1 MKMKWHWA
9 IIYLVGF
16 FFLLVFF
23 PSNNTPPVDRNEED
37 RPIAQG
43 DNLLRERDFEQAVEV
58 YAEVLRMDPENL
70 QTREKKEQ
78 AEEIM
83 HLTADLI
90 REGNA
95 AFKKNRLDEALE
107 LFERAK
113 ELAPH
118 TPNESYQRLLGVLET
133 RQIKEFYGDMLEL
146 DAEWEQI
153 KEELKKG
160 GTLSSKK
167 ISESIAAMHPLAQKY
182 SAGNKRLPNEPVTP
196 EGIRLY
202 EKYQEMEEQHDTEFI
217 IYRIIPEIDL
227 DVFEEDVDKYVENVK
242 KNIQAFGLDYQ
253 PEKGELNY
261 KELFYIRHPELK
273 RYQ

>member
-9 IIYLVGF
+9 IVYLVGF

-23 PSNNTPPVDRNEED
+23 PSNHKPHSRIEED
-37 RPIAQG
+37 GSIVQG
-43 DNLLRERDFEQAVEV
+43 DSLVRVGDFEQAVEV
-58 YAEVLRMDPENL
+58 YAEVLRKDPENL
-70 QTREKKEQ
+70 EARDKKEQ
-78 AEEIM
+78 AEKIM
-83 HLTADLI
+83 ALTAELI

-95 AFKKNRLDEALE
+95 AARKNHLDEALG
-107 LFERAK
+107 LFESAK

-118 TPNESYQRLLGVLET
+118 TPNESYQKLMGVLEA
-133 RQIKEFYGDMLEL
+133 RQIKEFYGNMLEL
-146 DAEWEQI
+146 DAKWEQV

-182 SAGNKRLPNEPVTP
+182 YTGNKRLPNKPATP

-202 EKYQEMEEQHDTEFI
+202 EEYQEMEEHYHTEFI
-217 IYRIIPEIDL
+217 IYRIIPEID
-227 DVFEEDVDKYVENVK
+227 VETFEEDVDKYVENVK
-242 KNIQAFGLDYQ
+242 MNIQVFGLDYQ
-253 PEKGELNY
+253 PEQGKLNY

-273 RYQ
+273 GYQ